1 MEADFIAWL
10 QEQSETQT
18 AVFGDFTDDAAI
30 IDADGTLVVTTDAI
44 TEDVDFILDEET
56 PEEIGFKAV
65 MVNASDIAAMGAYPT
80 HLFVNLV
87 IPSHWS
93 LTSVKSL
100 YAGIQRAAMQCN
112 CKIAGGDFNAWNN
125 GLVVTVTMHGSCK
138 HNPPILRSTAKPGDL
153 LCVSGPLGG
162 SILGHHLSF
171 APRIGLLNELSHFVQ
186 LSSAMDI
193 SDGLSSDLHR
203 LCKASNVGAILESQ
217 KLPISEA
224 ARRLADRDGSSPI
237 EHALNDG
244 EDFELL
250 FTIKPHDFQSHP
262 LPKELGRSLLVIGE
276 ITEEKDLLMCNGN
289 SKVPLESLGFMH

>member
-1 MEADFIAWL
+1 MEADFITWL
-10 QEQSETQT
+10 QEQSETQSE
-18 AVFGDFTDDAAI
+18 VFGDFTDDAAI
-30 IDADGTLVVTTDAI
+30 INADGPLVVTTDAI
-44 TEDVDFILDEET
+44 TEDVDFILNEVT
-56 PEEIGFKAV
+56 PEEIGVKAV

-80 HLFVNLV
+80 ELLVNLV

-112 CKIAGGDFNAWNN
+112 CKIAGGDFNTWDG
-125 GLVVTVTMHGSCK
+125 GLVVTVTMHGYCK
-138 HNPPILRSTAKPGDL
+138 HNSPILRSTAKPGDFV
-153 LCVSGPLGG
+153 CVSGPLGG

-171 APRIGLLNELSHFVQ
+171 EPRIGLLDELSQFVQ
-186 LSSAMDI
+186 LSSAIDI

-203 LCKASNVGAILESQ
+203 LCKASNVGAIIESQ

-224 ARRLADRDGSSPI
+224 ARCLADRDGHSPI
-237 EHALNDG
+237 DHALNDG

-250 FTIKPHDFQSHP
+250 FTINPHDFRSHP
-262 LPKELGRSLLVIGE
+262 LPKELERSLLVIGD
-276 ITEEKDLLMCNGN
+276 ITEEKALLICNGN